1 MSTGGLDS
9 RKRVLRTLEHKEP
22 DRVPLDLGG
31 SVLTG
36 MHASSVYRLRQVLR
50 LDPPGAPV
58 KVTDT
63 YQMLGEIAADLADA
77 LGVDVVSLPTP
88 ATLFGYRKEGWKPW
102 TLFDGTPVLVPEGFT
117 TEPDAQG
124 DILMYPEGDRSVPP
138 SGRMPHGGFYFDE
151 IVRQPPLREEALDPE
166 DNAEEFVPIS
176 AADLSYYA
184 SGAKRLHEQT
194 DRAIFAGFC
203 YTSFGDIALIPAPWL
218 KRPRG
223 IRDIEEWYVSTLTRR
238 DYVYKV
244 FERQCEVALA
254 NFQKLHAAIGDMPL
268 VALITG
274 TDFGMQSGLF
284 ISPQTYRDL
293 YKPFHLEVNDWLH
306 RTTPWK
312 TFIHSC
318 GSVAELIPDFV
329 DAGFDILNPVQTAA
343 AGMEPAVL
351 KERFGDRVTFWGG
364 GVDTQRTLPFGT
376 PEEIRRQVSD
386 RMRIFGKG
394 GGFVFAAIHNIQAGV
409 PVENLLALFES
420 VREYR

>member
-63 YQMLGEIAADLADA
+63 YQMLGEIAADLADV

-420 VREYR
+420 IREYR